1 MENKLTDAQMVEK
14 VAREVMGYTDFE
26 LNRNSPRYATWKN
39 GESPFRQI
47 FRPLTD
53 ANDTQMI
60 KDKLR
65 EMGYRIRI
73 TIDQSGFTYV
83 IIFVTICGAE
93 ETIAMSMNKSE
104 SRAICEAA
112 IKAVEGK

>member
-60 KDKLR
+60 KNRLR
-65 EMGYRIRI
+65 EMGWTIRI
-73 TIDQSGFTYV
+73 DITPDRSVHVEIL
-83 IIFVTICGAE
+83 
-93 ETIAMSMNKSE
+93 NSE
-104 SRAICEAA
+104 YEFNVWADTEARAICEVA
-112 IKAVEGK
+112 IKAVEVK